1 MRATMEVMTAMAKSK
16 QPLIPRVTAY
26 LPSDIRAEAARRGYN
41 LSALLR
47 QAILDEIRREDA
59 GEPMRRVELR
69 RKDGLVE
76 VTVTLD
82 PKDIAS
88 A

>member
-1 MRATMEVMTAMAKSK
+1 VAKGKS
-16 QPLIPRVTAY
+16 PTSHVNAY
-26 LPSDIRAEAARRGYN
+26 LPPDIRAEAHRRGYN
-41 LSALLR
+41 LSGLLR
-47 QAILDEIRREDA
+47 QAVLDEIAREDA
-59 GEPMRRVELR
+59 GEPVQRVELR
-69 RKDGLVE
+69 RRDGLVE